1 MELPQFL
8 LFCKHFEI
16 PLSSKALLTVHR
28 KVIEQSETGSFLRQD
43 CNEALKLIFTEV
55 HRQKVAGLELLYRK
69 RIKQLGIEAT
79 KNA

>member
-16 PLSSKALLTVHR
+16 PLSSKALLTVHH
-28 KVIEQSETGSFLRQD
+28 KVIEQSTTGNFSRQVF
-43 CNEALKLIFTEV
+43 NEALKLIFTEV
-55 HRQKVAGLELLYRK
+55 HRQKVAGLKLLYQK
-69 RIKQLGIEAT
+69 RIKQLGIEAA